1 MTQLFCILLTL
12 LFSLS
17 DPAMGGNSEFGRW
30 SIAPK
35 GTPLKYHYTTAPE
48 SSFQKGLWRDSSV
61 TDKLYTDAVEAGQKL
76 GIPTPNKVIPI
87 QDTGHFV
94 PNKPP
99 IVQPSNRYQG
109 GGTDFVNP
117 NPVPPEAIL
126 PARPIGGG

>member
-1 MTQLFCILLTL
+1 MKRVFIAWLAL
-12 LFSLS
+12 LFFAGVLAAKT
-17 DPAMGGNSEFGRW
+17 P
-30 SIAPK
+30 
-35 GTPLKYHYTTAPE
+35 PLKYHYTTAPE

-87 QDTGHFV
+87 QDAGHFV

-99 IVQPSNRYQG
+99 IVQPSNRYPG

-117 NPVPPEAIL
+117 NRVPPEAIL
-126 PARPIGGG
+126 PARPIGGR